1 MYNIII
7 LVFLAFVKLFFQILD
22 LFLFQEV
29 LSQAMLRVYHVT
41 SFFARGKIKFFL
53 KDVGLQYMCYTLKT

>member
-1 MYNIII
+1 MIRFNEIYYTR
-7 LVFLAFVKLFFQILD
+7 FFAFVKLFFQILD

-41 SFFARGKIKFFL
+41 SFFARGKIKFF
-53 KDVGLQYMCYTLKT
+53 